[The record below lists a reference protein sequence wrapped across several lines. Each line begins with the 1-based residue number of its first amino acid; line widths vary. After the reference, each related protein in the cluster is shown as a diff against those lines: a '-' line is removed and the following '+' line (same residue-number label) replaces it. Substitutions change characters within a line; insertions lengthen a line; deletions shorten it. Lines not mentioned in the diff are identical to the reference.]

1 MARKTI
7 EMRLAE
13 IEAQKEDAQG
23 AVEQAGARQRHKT
36 QGPPRRARSS
46 SPQGAA
52 GRKILPPP
60 RRLPPPHIAAR
71 PHPRRRQR
79 SFRRSAGRLAA
90 EDISPDAA
98 ARAPLRTP
106 MRDPHVRNRSRP
118 HSFARG
124 RTPAKAHPRL
134 RDPRIYRQL
143 RSRRGRQ
150 ARRNGIAARK
160 ARPLPETL
168 WLLERRPGAD
178 RSRQE

>member
-1 MARKTI
+1 MVAPAHPLLTETTEKDQTRGAKDDRDAAR
-7 EMRLAE
+7 RDRSP
-13 IEAQKEDAQG
+13 KEDAQG

-71 PHPRRRQR
+71 PRPRRRQG
-79 SFRRSAGRLAA
+79 SLRRSARRLAA
-90 EDISPDAA
+90 EEISPDAA

-106 MRDPHVRNRSRP
+106 MRDPHVRDRSRP
-118 HSFARG
+118 HSLARG

-150 ARRNGIAARK
+150 AR
-160 ARPLPETL
+160 PLPETL
-168 WLLERRPGAD
+168 
-178 RSRQE
+178 

>member
-13 IEAQKEDAQG
+13 IEAQKKTLK
-23 AVEQAGARQRHKT
+23 ARLSKQERANDRKT

-71 PHPRRRQR
+71 PHPRRRQG
-79 SFRRSAGRLAA
+79 SLRRSARGVAA
-90 EDISPDAA
+90 EEISPDAA

-118 HSFARG
+118 HSLARG

-168 WLLERRPGAD
+168 RLLERRPGAN
-178 RSRQE
+178 RPRQE